1 MRKHAANPV
10 LRAPF
15 KVSLLLE
22 IHVGFGL
29 KKFTLLCASW
39 RNSSR
44 LCRLKKKK
52 VQNFLGKKN
61 PTVTEQLE
69 EDKILCTYLN
79 IFLN

>member
-22 IHVGFGL
+22 VHVGFGL
-29 KKFTLLCASW
+29 KTFTLLCALW
-39 RNSSR
+39 RNFSR
-44 LCRLKKKK
+44 LCRLKKK
-52 VQNFLGKKN
+52 VQNFLGEKN

-69 EDKILCTYLN
+69 EDKILCT
-79 IFLN
+79 